1 MKNCVVNFEI
11 ENLIKAPVSMYIH
24 LTGMY
29 LNHRD
34 IIKSKSFDQLRAL
47 EQVNINETCKGAK
60 TIEEMMDF
68 DQSRYINLKNET
80 LNSTSLARP
89 CGLQAKSMFNDTIQL
104 LFNERNIPIST
115 DDLANEF
122 DRKSLFKS
130 YSNSS
135 ITDWKN
141 TTEERFIVWMQME
154 SWSNFKK
161 LWGRINEDLIPGN
174 YTLNIGNSKL
184 IFIFIRL
191 QCYKLGWNKSYY
203 FFEC

>member
-24 LTGMY
+24 LTRMY

-34 IIKSKSFDQLRAL
+34 IIKSKSFEQLRAL

-60 TIEEMMDF
+60 TMEEMMDF
-68 DQSRYINLKNET
+68 DESRYINLNNEK

-89 CGLQAKSMFNDTIQL
+89 CGLQAKSIFNDTINL
-104 LFNERNIPIST
+104 LFNERNILIST

-130 YSNSS
+130 YSNST
-135 ITDWKN
+135 ITDWRN
-141 TTEERFIVWMQME
+141 TTDERFIVWMQME

-174 YTLNIGNSKL
+174 YTLNITNSKK
-184 IFIFIRL
+184 IFILIRL
-191 QCYKLGWNKSYY
+191 QCY
-203 FFEC
+203 

>member
-34 IIKSKSFDQLRAL
+34 IIKSKSFEQLRAL
-47 EQVNINETCKGAK
+47 EQVNINDTCKGAK
-60 TIEEMMDF
+60 TMEEMMDF
-68 DQSRYINLKNET
+68 DESRYTNLNKEK

-89 CGLQAKSMFNDTIQL
+89 CGLQAKSMFNDTINL
-104 LFNERNIPIST
+104 LFNERNIPISV

-130 YSNSS
+130 YSNST
-135 ITDWKN
+135 ITDWRN
-141 TTEERFIVWMQME
+141 TTDERFIVWMQME

-174 YTLNIGNSKL
+174 YTLNITNSKQ
-184 IFIFIRL
+184 IFILNRL
-191 QCYKLGWNKSYY
+191 QCYKFGWKKSYCI
-203 FFEC
+203 FKC